1 MLSLFLN
8 LEINLQSIISSSSV
22 QSKWSD
28 SGIKLLVVFQPVLLS
43 YLQKT
48 YHNKLHNYS
57 NMKAIMHIKCS

>member
-43 YLQKT
+43 YLQK
-48 YHNKLHNYS
+48 
-57 NMKAIMHIKCS
+57 HIIINCIIIAM